1 MTLIK
6 IFYKFLKIM
15 EAKEKE
21 KIEKKSCRT
30 KKIFSYLATVGLGLA
45 AGIVI
50 SKPAESKKVV
60 NKAYEG
66 IKNLLKKSPKK
77 AETVMNGGK
86 KFNREW
92 KPRNNN

>member
-1 MTLIK
+1 MTLK

-21 KIEKKSCRT
+21 KVEKKSCRT
-30 KKIFSYLATVGLGLA
+30 KKIFGYLMVA
-45 AGIVI
+45 AAGVFTGIVI
-50 SKPAESKKVV
+50 AKPEESKKIA